1 MKKTLIF
8 LVTLFAGVTLGI
20 MIAYI
25 FMEPKEIVKYIENTE
40 IAENA
45 TPKTPIVPL
54 EETEVRIY
62 KDKVQI
68 NLNGRWKDVANVD
81 TLKEEDPFGKNQ
93 EVTETTENTEIIS
106 TENKE
111 AKGIMNNPGLVSVG
125 KKAAPKKE
133 TTKPAATQTVTPQAA
148 VPDAPVYTPDSGS
161 GNQEPSYVPATPD
174 NNVPNPTPEAPTDN
188 NPPPAE
194 ERSDGDSEDVEWT
207 PDDM

>member
-1 MKKTLIF
+1 MKKALIF
-8 LVTLFAGVTLGI
+8 LVTLFAGLALGI

-25 FMEPKEIVKYIENTE
+25 FMEPREIVKYIEKTD
-40 IAENA
+40 IADNSI
-45 TPKTPIVPL
+45 PKTPIVTMQ
-54 EETEVRIY
+54 EAEVRIY

-68 NLNGRWKDVANVD
+68 NLDGRWKDVD
-81 TLKEEDPFGKNQ
+81 TVEKLEEEDPFKADL
-93 EVTETTENTEIIS
+93 EVAALEAPEVKET
-106 TENKE
+106 
-111 AKGIMNNPGLVSVG
+111 KGIMNNPGQVSVG
-125 KKAAPKKE
+125 KKVTPKKE

-161 GNQEPSYVPATPD
+161 GNQEPSYVPATPE
-174 NNVPNPTPEAPTDN
+174 NNVPATTPEAPVDN